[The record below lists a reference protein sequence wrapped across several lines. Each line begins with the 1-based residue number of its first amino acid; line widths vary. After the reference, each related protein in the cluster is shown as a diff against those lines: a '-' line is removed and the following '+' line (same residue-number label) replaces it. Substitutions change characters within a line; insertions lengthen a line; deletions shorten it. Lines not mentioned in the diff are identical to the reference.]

1 MDLSTLNSRQRES
14 VTFTEGR
21 IRVIAG
27 AGSGKTRALAFRYA
41 YIVNEL
47 GIDPANILC
56 LTFTNKAAQE
66 MKSRISQLVPPGYT
80 NDFVCT
86 IHGFCVRFLRE
97 EIFRLGYPKNFQILD
112 EEDMKSLARQVL
124 TENNTERSVKTVRQL
139 IEALGGLKC
148 DGRWKSCLLKRRS
161 SILSGRKGQFTISD
175 SRTASTIGKSFS
187 NREEYLQSLN
197 CHG

>member
-1 MDLSTLNSRQRES
+1 M
-14 VTFTEGR
+14 
-21 IRVIAG
+21 RVVAG
-27 AGSGKTRALAFRYA
+27 AGSGKTKALTYRYA

-47 GIDPANILC
+47 GVEPANILC

-66 MKSRISQLVPPGYT
+66 MRSRITQLVPPGYT

-97 EIFRLGYPKNFQILD
+97 EIHRLGYPKNFQILD

-139 IEALGGLKC
+139 IEALAGTKAAEPMFSNTLS
-148 DGRWKSCLLKRRS
+148 RPRRS
-161 SILSGRKGQFTISD
+161 PEGLTFRSVSSFCSSK
-175 SRTASTIGKSFS
+175 RTRWRSTTMTSSSSPDIFF
-187 NREEYLQSLN
+187 RHIQR
-197 CHG
+197 

>member
-1 MDLSTLNSRQRES
+1 MADILEGLNSAQLEA
-14 VTFTEGR
+14 VTSTEGR
-21 IRVIAG
+21 VRVVAG
-27 AGSGKTRALAFRYA
+27 AGSGKTKALTYRYA

-47 GIDPANILC
+47 GVEPANILC

-66 MKSRISQLVPPGYT
+66 MRSRITQLVPPGYT

-97 EIFRLGYPKNFQILD
+97 EIHRLGYPKNFQILD

-139 IEALGGLKC
+139 LEALAGTKAAEP
-148 DGRWKSCLLKRRS
+148 RRS
-161 SILSGRKGQFTISD
+161 PEGLTFRSVSSFCSSK
-175 SRTASTIGKSFS
+175 RTRWRSTTMTSSSSPDIFF
-187 NREEYLQSLN
+187 RHIQR
-197 CHG
+197 